1 MDAPAFAPVYHK
13 QPHTQD
19 PTKEP
24 PDEDAPLAQGHSPEQ
39 AADVAETIAN
49 YKQAVEDERQAAS
62 DAQEAGEPVPGEPRA
77 PGDHAGEE
85 EPSDPQ
91 GFDSHVEGAYPTN
104 GSVDDVLAW
113 VGDDH
118 DRAQEAL
125 AQENARS
132 TPRTTLVT
140 KLEQI

>member
-1 MDAPAFAPVYHK
+1 MTEPVYHK

-19 PTKEP
+19 PTKDEIP
-24 PDEDAPLAQGHSPEQ
+24 EDAPLAQGHTYEE
-39 AADVAETIAN
+39 AAEVAEAAAEH
-49 YKQAVEDERQAAS
+49 KQAVEDEREAVVAAE
-62 DAQEAGEPVPGEPRA
+62 EAGEPVPGAPRK

-85 EPSDPQ
+85 DPSEDAVS
-91 GFDSHVEGAYPTN
+91 DGAYPSD
-104 GSVDDVLAW
+104 GSVDDVLTW

-125 AQENARS
+125 AQENARP
-132 TPRTTLVT
+132 TPRTTLVS